1 MTRSPVVPRRRL
13 GSELRSLREVTG
25 KTIEDAAAALE
36 CSSAKI
42 SRLETGK
49 GVPKNRD
56 VRDLLRLY
64 GVDDDELAGRL
75 FALAADGQ
83 SQGWW
88 EDYKDLTPEP
98 GTEYVGRYIALEQEA
113 NSILGYEGDLIHGLL
128 QTAEYAKALLAAL
141 APDVSA
147 EQRGRMVELRMK
159 RQVILRERVGLPP
172 LHLRV
177 VIGEPAILRPVGGLK
192 IMQRQL
198 QAIRE
203 LVDERLDNLNLQVM
217 PLATGP
223 HAGLGSPFSIVHF
236 EDTKDQ
242 DVVYLEGS
250 QGGTFL
256 ERQPD
261 VDRYTR
267 LIETLR
273 AQALSREESSA
284 AIDKQIAALGRVGH
298 IA

>member
-1 MTRSPVVPRRRL
+1 LTRSPVVSRRRL
-13 GSELRSLREVTG
+13 GSELRSLREASG
-25 KTIEDAAAALE
+25 KTIEDAATALE

-75 FALAADGQ
+75 FALASDGQ

-128 QTAEYAKALLAAL
+128 QTVEYAEALLAAL

-147 EQRGRMVELRMK
+147 EQRRRMVELRMK
-159 RQVILRERVGLPP
+159 RQVILRGRTGLPP

-177 VIGEPAILRPVGGLK
+177 VIGEPAILRPVGSPK

-203 LVDERLDNLNLQVM
+203 LLDERPDNVNLQVM
-217 PLATGP
+217 PLAAGP

-236 EDTKDQ
+236 DDANDQ

-256 ERQPD
+256 ERQPE

-267 LIETLR
+267 LLETLQ
-273 AQALSREESSA
+273 AQALSRDDSLA
-284 AIDKQIAALGRVGH
+284 AIDKQIAALG
-298 IA
+298 

>member
-1 MTRSPVVPRRRL
+1 
-13 GSELRSLREVTG
+13 LRVAAG
-25 KTIEDAAAALE
+25 KTIDDAAAALE

-42 SRLETGK
+42 SRLETGQ
-49 GVPKNRD
+49 GVPKIRD

-64 GVDDDELAGRL
+64 DVEDDEVAGRL
-75 FALAADGQ
+75 FGLATEGQ

-113 NSILGYEGDLIHGLL
+113 SAILGYEGDLIHGLL
-128 QTAEYAKALLAAL
+128 QTAEYADALLAAL
-141 APDVSA
+141 APEASA

-159 RQVILRERVGLPP
+159 RQEILRGRVRLPP
-172 LHLRV
+172 LRLQV
-177 VIGEPAILRPVGGLK
+177 VIGEAAILRPVGNPK
-192 IMQRQL
+192 IMKGQL

-203 LVDERLDNLNLQVM
+203 LVDERSDNVDLQVM
-217 PLATGP
+217 PLAAGP

-236 EDTKDQ
+236 ADANDQ

-256 ERQPD
+256 ERQSD

-267 LIETLR
+267 LLEALR
-273 AQALSREESSA
+273 ARALPRDDSLAE
-284 AIDKQIAALGRVGH
+284 IDKQIAALG
-298 IA
+298 

>member
-13 GSELRSLREVTG
+13 GSELRRLRDASG
-25 KTIEDAAAALE
+25 KTIEDAAEALE

-56 VRDLLRLY
+56 IRDLLRLY

-75 FALAADGQ
+75 FALATEGQ

-88 EDYKDLTPEP
+88 EDYKDLTAEP
-98 GTEYVGRYIALEQEA
+98 GAEYVGRYIALEQEA
-113 NSILGYEGDLIHGLL
+113 RSIFGYEGDLIHGLM
-128 QTAEYAKALLAAL
+128 QTAEYADALLAAL
-141 APDVSA
+141 APDVPA
-147 EQRGRMVELRMK
+147 DQRNRMVELRMK
-159 RQVILRERVGLPP
+159 RQAVLRGRPQLPP
-172 LHLRV
+172 LQLRV
-177 VIGEPAILRPVGGLK
+177 VMGEAAILRPVGSAK

-198 QAIRE
+198 YAIRE
-203 LVDERLDNLNLQVM
+203 LVDERPDNVELQMM
-217 PLATGP
+217 PLAAGP

-236 EDTKDQ
+236 DDVKDQ

-250 QGGTFL
+250 QGGTYL

-267 LIETLR
+267 VLEALQAR
-273 AQALSREESSA
+273 ALSRDDSIA
-284 AIDKQIAALGRVGH
+284 AIDKQLAALG
-298 IA
+298 

>member
-1 MTRSPVVPRRRL
+1 MTGSPVVPRRRL
-13 GSELRSLREVTG
+13 GSELRRLRDDAG
-25 KTIEDAAAALE
+25 KTIEDAATALE

-49 GVPKNRD
+49 GVPRIRD
-56 VRDLLRLY
+56 VRDLLQLY

-75 FALAADGQ
+75 FALVTDGQ

-88 EDYKDLTPEP
+88 EDYKDLTVEP
-98 GTEYVGRYIALEQEA
+98 GAEYAGRYVALEQEA
-113 NSILGYEGDLIHGLL
+113 TAILGYEGDLIHGLL
-128 QTAEYAKALLAAL
+128 QTAEYAEALLAAL
-141 APDVSA
+141 APDVSD

-159 RQVILRERVGLPP
+159 RQVILRERATQPP
-172 LHLRV
+172 LDLQV
-177 VIGEPAILRPVGGLK
+177 VIGEPGILRPVGSIK
-192 IMQRQL
+192 VMQRQL

-203 LVDERLDNLNLQVM
+203 LVDERPDNVNLQVM
-217 PLATGP
+217 PLAAGP

-236 EDTKDQ
+236 EDPKDQ

-267 LIETLR
+267 LLERLR
-273 AQALSREESSA
+273 VQALSREESSA
-284 AIDKQIAALGRVGH
+284 AIDKQIAALG
-298 IA
+298 

>member
-13 GSELRSLREVTG
+13 GSELRSLREAAG
-25 KTIEDAAAALE
+25 KTIDDAAAALE

-75 FALAADGQ
+75 FALATEGQ

-88 EDYKDLTPEP
+88 QDYADLAPEP
-98 GTEYVGRYIALEQEA
+98 GTEYVGRYVALEQEA
-113 NSILGYEGDLIHGLL
+113 SSIQGYEGDLIHGLM
-128 QTAEYAKALLAAL
+128 QTEEYADALLAEL
-141 APDVSA
+141 ASDVKI
-147 EQRGRMVELRMK
+147 ERRRRMVELRLK
-159 RQVILRERVGLPP
+159 RQGILRERPQLPP
-172 LHLRV
+172 LRLSV
-177 VIGEPAILRPVGGLK
+177 VMGEAAILRPVGSHK

-203 LVDERLDNLNLQVM
+203 LAEERSDNVDLRVM
-217 PLATGP
+217 PLAAGP

-236 EDTKDQ
+236 EDVKDQ

-261 VDRYTR
+261 VERFARLLAALNTR
-267 LIETLR
+267 
-273 AQALSREESSA
+273 ALSRGDSLA
-284 AIDKQIAALGRVGH
+284 AIEKQIAALN
-298 IA
+298 

>member
-1 MTRSPVVPRRRL
+1 
-13 GSELRSLREVTG
+13 LREASG

-75 FALAADGQ
+75 FALATDGQ

-88 EDYKDLTPEP
+88 EDYKDLAPEP

-113 NSILGYEGDLIHGLL
+113 SSILGYEGDLVHGLL
-128 QTAEYAKALLAAL
+128 QTAEYADALLAAL
-141 APDVSA
+141 APDVPA
-147 EQRGRMVELRMK
+147 EQRDRMVELRMK
-159 RQVILRERVGLPP
+159 RQAILRGRAQLPP
-172 LHLRV
+172 LNLRV
-177 VIGEPAILRPVGGLK
+177 VMGEAAILRPVGGPK

-203 LVDERLDNLNLQVM
+203 LVDERPDNVELQVM
-217 PLATGP
+217 PLSAGP

-236 EDTKDQ
+236 DDANDQ
-242 DVVYLEGS
+242 DVVYIEGS

-261 VDRYTR
+261 VDRYAH
-267 LIETLR
+267 LLEALR
-273 AQALSREESSA
+273 TQALSRGESLA
-284 AIDKQIAALGRVGH
+284 AIDKQIAALG
-298 IA
+298 

>member
-1 MTRSPVVPRRRL
+1 LTRSPVVPRRRL
-13 GSELRSLREVTG
+13 GSELRSLREASG
-25 KTIEDAAAALE
+25 KTIDEAAAALE

-75 FALAADGQ
+75 FALATDGQ

-88 EDYKDLTPEP
+88 EDYKDLSQET
-98 GTEYVGRYIALEQEA
+98 GTEYVGRYLALEQEA
-113 NSILGYEGDLIHGLL
+113 TSILGYEGDMIHGLL
-128 QTAEYAKALLAAL
+128 QTPEYADALLTAL
-141 APDVSA
+141 APDVPA
-147 EQRGRMVELRMK
+147 EQRERMVELRMK
-159 RQVILRERVGLPP
+159 RQAILHERAQLPP
-172 LHLRV
+172 LRLRV
-177 VIGEPAILRPVGGLK
+177 VLGEPAILRPVGSIM

-203 LVDERLDNLNLQVM
+203 LVEKRSDNVDLRVM
-217 PLATGP
+217 PLAAGP

-236 EDTKDQ
+236 DDTKDQ

-250 QGGTFL
+250 QGGTYL
-256 ERQPD
+256 ERQQD
-261 VDRYTR
+261 VDRFTR
-267 LIETLR
+267 LLESLQG
-273 AQALSREESSA
+273 QAWSREESLA
-284 AIDKQIAALGRVGH
+284 AIDRQITLIG
-298 IA
+298 

>member
-1 MTRSPVVPRRRL
+1 LTRSPVVPRRRL
-13 GSELRSLREVTG
+13 GSELRSLREASG
-25 KTIEDAAAALE
+25 KTIEDAAIALE

-75 FALAADGQ
+75 FALAAEGQ

-98 GTEYVGRYIALEQEA
+98 GTEYVGRYLALEQEA

-128 QTAEYAKALLAAL
+128 QTAEYADALLAAL
-141 APDVSA
+141 APDVPV
-147 EQRGRMVELRMK
+147 EQRARMVELRMK
-159 RQVILRERVGLPP
+159 RQVILHGRERLPP
-172 LHLRV
+172 LHLTV
-177 VIGEPAILRPVGGLK
+177 VSGEAAILRPVGGAR

-198 QAIRE
+198 QSIRK
-203 LVDERLDNLNLQVM
+203 LVDERSDNIDLQVM
-217 PLATGP
+217 SLAAGP
-223 HAGLGSPFSIVHF
+223 HAGLGSPFSIMHF
-236 EDTKDQ
+236 ADANDQ

-267 LIETLR
+267 LLEALR
-273 AQALSREESSA
+273 KQALPRDESLA
-284 AIDKQIAALGRVGH
+284 VIDKQIAVLG
-298 IA
+298 

>member
-13 GSELRSLREVTG
+13 GFELRSLREATG
-25 KTIEDAAAALE
+25 KTIEEAAAALE

-56 VRDLLRLY
+56 VRDLLQLY
-64 GVDDDELAGRL
+64 GVDDDDLAGRL
-75 FALAADGQ
+75 FALATDGQ

-128 QTAEYAKALLAAL
+128 QTAEYAEALLVAL

-159 RQVILRERVGLPP
+159 RQVILRERVGMPP

-177 VIGEPAILRPVGGLK
+177 VIGEPAILRPVGSLK

-203 LVDERLDNLNLQVM
+203 LVDERPDNLDLQVM
-217 PLATGP
+217 PLAAGP

-267 LIETLR
+267 LLEALR
-273 AQALSREESSA
+273 GQALSREESSA
-284 AIDKQIAALGRVGH
+284 AVDKQIAALG
-298 IA
+298 